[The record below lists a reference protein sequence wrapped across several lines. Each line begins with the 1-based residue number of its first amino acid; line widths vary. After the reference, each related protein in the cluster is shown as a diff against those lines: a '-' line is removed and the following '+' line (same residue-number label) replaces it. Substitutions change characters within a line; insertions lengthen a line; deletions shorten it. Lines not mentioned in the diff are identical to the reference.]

1 MYNDMYND
9 GGVHIETVGETRM
22 RMFGSDG
29 NHDET
34 NAKWDL
40 KYNNDAYGRGGLEGD
55 INATEN
61 GETTKYRVQMDN
73 RDLAQIFSAPHR
85 QGMLGTRLANDFQM
99 PRRRRQPIFNDMV
112 IVEQEPEQEPEQ
124 AQVMDDSLM
133 QLVRAMQQG
142 TSRQGTSRQG
152 TSRQGTSRQGTSRQI
167 DPNRSRRMQIN
178 YSSGPRRR
186 HKSHRLKR
194 MLPIRGPIRG
204 TISSPISR
212 PVSGRRRTRRRRLRR
227 KTPSFRSNVPLTEI
241 NA

>member
-1 MYNDMYND
+1 MYNSMYNN

-22 RMFGSDG
+22 RMFDSDG
-29 NHDET
+29 EHDET
-34 NAKWDL
+34 NANWDL

-99 PRRRRQPIFNDMV
+99 PRRRRQPLFNDMM
-112 IVEQEPEQEPEQ
+112 IVEQEPSQEP
-124 AQVMDDSLM
+124 VMDDSLM

-142 TSRQGTSRQG
+142 TSRQGTIRQG
-152 TSRQGTSRQGTSRQI
+152 TIRQI

-178 YSSGPRRR
+178 YSSGPRSR

-194 MLPIRGPIRG
+194 MLPIRGTIREPIRV
-204 TISSPISR
+204 PIR
-212 PVSGRRRTRRRRLRR
+212 EPMRRRRRTRRRRLRS